1 MLESPRERMILK
13 ACLERRPDAWEEFLE
28 EYLPT
33 IHHVVSRVGKQLQV
47 NTTDLRK
54 AQEDIVAGVL
64 ASLLRRDMAEL
75 RNYRGESNFGT
86 YLGVI
91 SKRLACELW
100 LPLVESGANS
110 ISQDE
115 SLSSSHEEMGA
126 DEDAPSDEVERMLHD
141 LKPLEREAVRLHHL
155 EGCSHEDV
163 ARQLKIPLQSVAKV
177 LGRARRKIQAGNRD
191 LQRE

>member
-13 ACLERRPDAWEEFLE
+13 ACLERRPDAWEGFLE

-33 IHHVVSRVGKQLQV
+33 LHHVVSRVGQQLQV
-47 NTTDLRK
+47 KGTDLRK
-54 AQEDIVAGVL
+54 AQEDIVAGVI

-75 RNYRGESNFGT
+75 RNYRGESNLGT

-91 SKRLACELW
+91 CKRLAFELW
-100 LPLVESGANS
+100 MPLVESGANS
-110 ISQDE
+110 IAQEE
-115 SLSSSHEEMGA
+115 SLSTKEEMGEN
-126 DEDAPSDEVERMLHD
+126 EDAPSDEVEQML
-141 LKPLEREAVRLHHL
+141 LNLRPLEREAVRLHHL

-191 LQRE
+191 QQQ